1 MKKKVVSILLAAAV
15 LAGTAACGN
24 QPGSKT
30 DGNAGGKT
38 DEQTG
43 DDKNTEDAG
52 SDISLDGDEG
62 KVINIYSWNNE
73 FSQRLQ
79 EVYPEVEETS
89 TDGTITYL
97 KDGTE
102 IHWIINPNQD
112 GVY

>member
-30 DGNAGGKT
+30 DGNAGGQT

-43 DDKNTEDAG
+43 DDGNITDAG
-52 SDISLDGDEG
+52 SDVNLDGDEG

-79 EVYPEVEETS
+79 AVYPEVKETS
-89 TDGTITYL
+89 ADGTITYL

-102 IHWIINPNQD
+102 IHWIINPN
-112 GVY
+112 

>member
-43 DDKNTEDAG
+43 GKKTEKRYAVCGVWTSG
-52 SDISLDGDEG
+52 SFYLGDGDYYS
-62 KVINIYSWNNE
+62 VYLWNLDYIY
-73 FSQRLQ
+73 
-79 EVYPEVEETS
+79 
-89 TDGTITYL
+89 
-97 KDGTE
+97 
-102 IHWIINPNQD
+102 
-112 GVY
+112 